1 MKILFYLVIVVI
13 LFNNYI
19 FAQEEKSENVFEVND
34 SKELIKMY
42 KNFTDVKFLFS
53 PIYLQ
58 LEQDSTISGL
68 FLGLIN
74 REIHIL
80 QDQKIVYLNIENAKK
95 IRIQYKD
102 LCHSDFFNA
111 FFMGAYAMLLF
122 YQIDNYGSTYNWTFL
137 KEKREESFL
146 IDPRFLSSFAS
157 ASVCGILS
165 YVATKSN
172 RVLDFEM
179 KEELFSDEDINYEFS
194 KFLKGE
200 TNQKKLHFKFQFGW
214 INPSIKNL
222 STNNTIP
229 QNNTYFSENIATNFK
244 IFRNLN
250 LSYSLLNDLDLGI
263 SYYNLSENDNRFSTD
278 SFFVYLRYENSAYM
292 LNAYYYP
299 FRKWLPSIID
309 FNVGAGMGIANI
321 QFSYPEIYHII
332 SQPNNNK
339 IIHKTNSYNKFC
351 LLANIDL
358 GINITNNFTL
368 GLSTDYF
375 IIPGD
380 FKFPEANNRQIFP
393 DNINLSNL
401 FIGFYLKYNL
411 IDYF

>member
-1 MKILFYLVIVVI
+1 MKNLIKLFIVIF
-13 LFNNYI
+13 LFNNYL
-19 FAQEEKSENVFEVND
+19 FAQEEKSEKVFEISD

-42 KNFTDVKFLFS
+42 KNFTDEKFLFS
-53 PIYLQ
+53 PIVLIM
-58 LEQDSTISGL
+58 QDTTVSGL

-74 REIHIL
+74 KEIHIL
-80 QDQKIVYLNIENAKK
+80 QDQKIVYVNIKNIKK
-95 IRIQYKD
+95 IKIQYKD

-122 YQIDNYGSTYNWTFL
+122 YQKDNYGSTYNWSFL

-165 YVATKSN
+165 YFATKSN
-172 RVLDFEM
+172 RILDFEM
-179 KEELFSDEDINYEFS
+179 KEELFSDADISYEFS
-194 KFLKGE
+194 KLLKGE
-200 TNQKKLHFKFQFGW
+200 TNQKKFHIKFQFGW
-214 INPSIKNL
+214 INPVIKNL
-222 STNNTIP
+222 STNNLIP
-229 QNNTYFSENIATNFK
+229 QNNTYFSENIATNFNT
-244 IFRNLN
+244 FRNICIT
-250 LSYSLLNDLDLGI
+250 YSVLNDLDLGI

-292 LNAYYYP
+292 LNASYYP

-309 FNVGAGMGIANI
+309 FNVGAGMGVAKI

-332 SQPNNNK
+332 NQPNDNK
-339 IIHKTNSYNKFC
+339 IIHKTNSFNKLC
-351 LLANIDL
+351 LSASLDL

-368 GLSTDYF
+368 GLTSDYI

-380 FKFPEANNRQIFP
+380 FNPPEANNRQIFP
-393 DNINLSNL
+393 DNINLSNY